1 MKRLFLATRAMFLP
15 ASVLPVLLGTTWGYR
30 VGGQLDLAAFILAL
44 GAVVSLHAGAN
55 IINDVCDDQGGTDRI
70 NRGRISPYTGGSRV
84 IQNGIMTSG
93 QMLVW
98 GVVLLALAVSLGLA
112 LFAAKGLGVLVFGA
126 LGLALG
132 ILYSVPPIQLSAHG
146 LGEAAVGLAFGV
158 LPVIGAAWLQSD
170 ALDLGSL
177 LLSLPVGLWVA
188 NILLVNEV
196 PDIDADAAT
205 GKRTLAVILGPAG
218 TSRLYLISNGL
229 AVVLVVTLAAAGLLP
244 PAGVIG
250 PLLLGVTALPAAR
263 HLNQAGDRR
272 RALTRAIKLTLAIHA
287 AGTLWLAGLVWIG

>member
-1 MKRLFLATRAMFLP
+1 MFFP
-15 ASVLPVLLGTTWGYR
+15 ASVLPVLLGTAWGHR
-30 VGGQLDLAAFILAL
+30 VGGELDLTAFILAL
-44 GAVVSLHAGAN
+44 ATVVSLHAGAN
-55 IINDVCDDQGGTDRI
+55 IINDVCDDRGGTDRI

-84 IQNGIMTSG
+84 IQNGIMTAS

-98 GVVLLALAVSLGLA
+98 GVVLLVLAASLGLA
-112 LFAAKGLGVLVFGA
+112 LYAAKGPGVLVFGA

-158 LPVIGAAWLQSD
+158 LPVIGGAWLQSGV
-170 ALDLGSL
+170 LDLGGF

-205 GKRTLAVILGPAG
+205 GKRTLAVVLRPAG
-218 TSRLYLISNGL
+218 SSRLYLLSNGL
-229 AVVLVVTLAAAGLLP
+229 AVVLVVTMTATGLLP
-244 PAGVIG
+244 LVGVIG
-250 PLLLGVTALPAAR
+250 PLLLGVAALPAAR
-263 HLNQAGDRR
+263 CLNRVVERR
-272 RALTRAIKLTLAIHA
+272 TALIRAIKITLAIHA
-287 AGTLWLAGLVWIG
+287 AGTLWLAGMLWTG